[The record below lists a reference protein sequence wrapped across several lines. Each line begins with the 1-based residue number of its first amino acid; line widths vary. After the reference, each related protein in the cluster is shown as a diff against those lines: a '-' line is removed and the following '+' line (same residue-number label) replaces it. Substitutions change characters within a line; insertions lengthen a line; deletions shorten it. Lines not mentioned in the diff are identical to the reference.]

1 MTRGDESESD
11 SDNSET
17 EGSYGSR
24 NSKSR
29 KEAIQDML
37 SVFDRHA
44 LPEEYS
50 LAFSDDAPIKA
61 FSERLFVPNN
71 LASTI
76 YGIAIRDE
84 TFYRHLRR
92 VVTRDICAVS
102 YFSKQHRRAKDAML
116 GLDRY
121 VRRGP
126 SGAPEST
133 DVDVPECARILR
145 RIVHQ
150 VCKDRDARASREP
163 LGAAT
168 IKKVAETLV
177 EILNE
182 VVCHRNEDVYED
194 ITWERHVQEEHRR
207 DRNLYTYLIGDRP
220 ASDFTAPLGLG
231 DNFIIDQL
239 RDFPVLQWSHLLER
253 LTTILD
259 HIHENAPEGEHG
271 SMAFAEKLETMLHE
285 YTSDAFEPSSSSAQR
300 RRPTLISPPASQRR
314 RVD

>member
-1 MTRGDESESD
+1 MTRGDETESD
-11 SDNSET
+11 SDKSET
-17 EGSYGSR
+17 EESYASR
-24 NSKSR
+24 NSESR
-29 KEAIQDML
+29 KEAIRDIL

-44 LPEEYS
+44 LPEEYG
-50 LAFSDDAPIKA
+50 LAFSDDAPTTA
-61 FSERLFVPNN
+61 FPERLFVPGN

-84 TFYRHLRR
+84 TFYRRLRR
-92 VVTRDICAVS
+92 VVTRDICAVT
-102 YFSKQHRRAKDAML
+102 YFSKQRSRAIETMRR
-116 GLDRY
+116 LDRY
-121 VRRGP
+121 VESGP
-126 SGAPEST
+126 SEAPESR

-145 RIVHQ
+145 MIVHQ

-168 IKKVAETLV
+168 IKKVAENLV
-177 EILNE
+177 EILTE
-182 VVCHRNEDVYED
+182 VVCSRNEDVYAG
-194 ITWERHVQEEHRR
+194 ITWERHIQEEHRR

-220 ASDFTAPLGLG
+220 TCDFSAPLGLG

-259 HIHENAPEGEHG
+259 HIHENAPEGERG
-271 SMAFAEKLETMLHE
+271 SMAFAEKLESMLHE
-285 YTSDAFEPSSSSAQR
+285 YTSDAFEPSSSSVRR
-300 RRPTLISPPASQRR
+300 RRPTLSSPPASQRR